1 MADKIIVDTRK
12 FTPAADLM
20 ASSKLVQDAKSK
32 AYTIDSNALA
42 KGEEILMSKS
52 EFDGGMKDIK
62 GVPVTIT
69 PDGKQPVFPDIGA
82 EELKPIEDVKTK

>member
-1 MADKIIVDTRK
+1 MADKIMVDTRK
-12 FTPAADLM
+12 FTPAAELM

-32 AYTIDSNALA
+32 AYTIDSKALA

-52 EFDGGMKDIK
+52 EFDAGMKNIK

-69 PDGKQPVFPDIGA
+69 PDGLPPKEIDTEYKEIIFN
-82 EELKPIEDVKTK
+82 L